1 MSGAI
6 TATQVI
12 AAVAGAGLVSSVVQG
27 QQQQKQAKSAAAQAQ
42 ANAEKQAKVADEQM
56 NQANQKRADPNAA
69 LDAALQSGK
78 SGVSSTM
85 LTGAQGID
93 PNQLSLGK
101 STLLGG

>member
-1 MSGAI
+1 MGIAEALIASAIVSG
-6 TATQVI
+6 VG
-12 AAVAGAGLVSSVVQG
+12 AAGSMIQG
-27 QQQQKQAKSAAAQAQ
+27 QQQNKQAKAAAAQAQ